1 MDGHGSGSLI
11 TLSRAFQC
19 RRIEHNPPETS
30 RPALRPQE
38 LCNELQIPGLSA
50 YGMTEA
56 KIAEAVEK
64 GQKSSSMKG
73 NPVPLTEAEL
83 KEVLVRSM

>member
-1 MDGHGSGSLI
+1 MRHI
-11 TLSRAFQC
+11 SRAFD
-19 RRIEHNPPETS
+19 
-30 RPALRPQE
+30 PQE
-38 LCNELQIPGLSA
+38 LCAELEIPGLAS

-56 KIAEAVEK
+56 KVAEAVEK

-73 NPVPLTEAEL
+73 NPVALTEAEL